1 MINSYIILKRK
12 TSIIIKF
19 FIINIILLIGF
30 IIWGI
35 NTFYYQTF
43 NQLHS
48 KILYINTFY
57 YMEVL
62 VPVKE
67 VKQIMNH
74 HQLIINSKKYNY
86 EIYKIDTNAI
96 YINKK
101 NYQKVYLEILNLDK
115 TYQINSYELDIKIL
129 KEKKKIINH
138 LKDIKEENTWKKWKM
153 NT

>member
-12 TSIIIKF
+12 TSIIIKI

-43 NQLHS
+43 IQLHS
-48 KILYINTFY
+48 KILYFNTFY

-101 NYQKVYLEILNLDK
+101 NYQKVYLEILNLDIN
-115 TYQINSYELDIKIL
+115 YQINGYELDIKIL

-138 LKDIKEENTWKKWKM
+138 LKDKKEENT
-153 NT
+153 

>member
-43 NQLHS
+43 IQLHS
-48 KILYINTFY
+48 KILYFNTFY

-101 NYQKVYLEILNLDK
+101 NYQKVYFEILNLDK

-138 LKDIKEENTWKKWKM
+138 LKDKKEENT
-153 NT
+153 